1 MSHAGPASQL
11 PTPPVPVVFR
21 AGPAPLV
28 FHAGPAPQPPTPPP
42 ASTSGSE
49 TCKMT
54 VSETFHSTSSLL
66 CCSVNFYFII
76 FYCQFCH
83 SFYVFSC
90 LFSIKL
96 CACSFHIIS
105 VSINNFFIS
114 PFPFTGNCNVM
125 LCFIQCHSFSQF
137 LSCTWSYRC
146 CSSSGHITSE
156 TFSLFCYSKSKHWW
170 MYGTVTRWWD
180 HWTFQVVMQTKN
192 SRVLMPAQNSDALV
206 FFFFSYAFHEP

>member
-1 MSHAGPASQL
+1 MGGGSYSTLGQLAPAWVTDGRKLFVVLFWTEKKTRIASSDSSSESASDSCKKRKKRAVVSRARPQLPRPPTPPVISHAGPASQL

-49 TCKMT
+49 PCKMT

-83 SFYVFSC
+83 SFYVFPC
-90 LFSIKL
+90 VFSIKL

-137 LSCTWSYRC
+137 LSCT
-146 CSSSGHITSE
+146 
-156 TFSLFCYSKSKHWW
+156 
-170 MYGTVTRWWD
+170 
-180 HWTFQVVMQTKN
+180 
-192 SRVLMPAQNSDALV
+192 
-206 FFFFSYAFHEP
+206 